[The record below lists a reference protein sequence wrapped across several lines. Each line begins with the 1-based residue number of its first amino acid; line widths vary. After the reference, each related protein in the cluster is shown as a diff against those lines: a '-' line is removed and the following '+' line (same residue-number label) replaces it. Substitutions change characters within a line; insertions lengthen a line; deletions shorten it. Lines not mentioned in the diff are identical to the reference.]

1 VNKELDMDNTV
12 VTASDMN
19 YFWGVLMLVASM
31 RCHGMQEPVIV
42 CGIEYSNEAKD
53 ILQQFPDVRIV
64 DVPRGKLS
72 LTCQKP
78 NAMLLAETKFVTW
91 ADCDAFFHGN
101 CSALLTPKNENFIHI
116 RRRSLAENKMVYPQS
131 HSGAIPEGILDIWRA
146 DVGESTEARFDT
158 CCSACFL
165 SLATRQQAFLERW
178 RDQMKQVL
186 PEGDIGVVDRRS
198 KAYFQTDES
207 VLNSLLC
214 FMKEAPEVTAN
225 FQLNKNPEALFI
237 HFVAHPKPWH
247 GWSSYAFPHFDRYV
261 SVAEYLLENHFK
273 LPGGSMP
280 YSLLRKNKLLC
291 RLLIKPLLI
300 RHKLRRLQ
308 AKFHGR

>member
-1 VNKELDMDNTV
+1 MDNTV

-42 CGIEYSNEAKD
+42 CGIEYSDEAKD

-101 CSALLTPKNENFIHI
+101 CSALLTPQNENFIHV
-116 RRRSLAENKMVYPQS
+116 RRRSLAENRRVYPQS
-131 HSGAIPEGILDIWRA
+131 SSGAIPDDILDLWRT
-146 DVGESTEARFDT
+146 DVGERTEARFDT

-165 SLATRQQAFLERW
+165 SLATNQRVFLERW

-214 FMKEAPEVTAN
+214 FLKEAPEVTAN
-225 FQLNKNPEALFI
+225 FQLNKNQEALFI

-261 SVAEYLLENHFK
+261 AVAEYLLNNHFK

-280 YSLLRKNKLLC
+280 YSLLRKNKLFC

-300 RHKLRRLQ
+300 RHKLKRLQ
-308 AKFHGR
+308 AKFHCR

>member
-1 VNKELDMDNTV
+1 MDNTV

-31 RCHGMQEPVIV
+31 RCHDMHEPVIV
-42 CGIEYSNEAKD
+42 CGVEYSSEAKD

-64 DVPRGKLS
+64 DVPRGRLS

-101 CSALLTPKNENFIHI
+101 CSKLLTPQDENLIHI
-116 RRRSLAENKMVYPQS
+116 RRRSLTENKMVYPQS
-131 HSGAIPEGILDIWRA
+131 PTGAIPDEILDIWQT
-146 DVGESTEARFDT
+146 DVGERTEARFNT
-158 CCSACFL
+158 CCSACFM
-165 SLATRQQAFLERW
+165 SLATRQRPFLERW
-178 RDQMKQVL
+178 RDQMTQVL
-186 PEGDIGVVDRRS
+186 PKGDIGVVDRRS

-214 FMKEAPEVTAN
+214 FLKEAPEVTADY
-225 FQLNKNPEALFI
+225 QLNKNQEALFI

-247 GWSSYAFPHFDRYV
+247 GWSAYGFPHFDRYV
-261 SVAEYLLENHFK
+261 AVAEYLLDNRFK
-273 LPGGSMP
+273 LPDGRIP
-280 YSLLRKNKLLC
+280 YSLLRKNKFLC

-300 RHKLRRLQ
+300 RHKLKRLK
-308 AKFHGR
+308 AKLSQR